1 MTWGDVDGYIRGM
14 EEALRLSLEATSRDF
29 YRWEEEIGPPLK
41 ARGYDE
47 FSLPEA
53 SLQAMPTE
61 EKLAYGGRLL
71 RSLGTASRPERHP
84 LATNSGRRVTPATM
98 AGALPVGSFITPD
111 LPERDENHL
120 EEGKRCATMTLSRL
134 YSLWSDD
141 RRV

>member
-29 YRWEEEIGPPLK
+29 YRWEEEIGPPLE

-71 RSLGTASRPERHP
+71 RSLALHYGVSAEFGGARTGLVGEAHEVSP
-84 LATNSGRRVTPATM
+84 
-98 AGALPVGSFITPD
+98 GALLRGLNDI
-111 LPERDENHL
+111 L
-120 EEGKRCATMTLSRL
+120 
-134 YSLWSDD
+134 
-141 RRV
+141 

>member
-71 RSLGTASRPERHP
+71 RSLALHYGVSAEFGGARTGLVGEAHEVSP
-84 LATNSGRRVTPATM
+84 
-98 AGALPVGSFITPD
+98 GALLRGLNDI
-111 LPERDENHL
+111 L
-120 EEGKRCATMTLSRL
+120 
-134 YSLWSDD
+134 
-141 RRV
+141 